1 MKIINNKI
9 YISKGETPTYTAN
22 VIDKETG
29 APLTISSGINNPLIQ
44 FIVRPS
50 IYSREDDFVMKE
62 DMLYDGKRFEQIKD
76 YEEAF
81 WNDDIPGE
89 SNILYRKGLDYKFY
103 NSETEKWEP
112 YSFEISFQFPYSD
125 TSKMEPKIYKYE
137 ITLFGGSLKPT
148 EELAYKE
155 TPINIDYKKPLLEAT
170 DFIVGGSLSE

>member
-29 APLTISSGINNPLIQ
+29 APLIISSGINNPLIQ

-50 IYSREDDFVMKE
+50 IYSREDDFVMKK
-62 DMLYDGKRFEQIKD
+62 DMLYDVERFEQIKD
-76 YEEAF
+76 YEEDF
-81 WNDDIPGE
+81 WNDDIPGD
-89 SNILYRKGLDYKFY
+89 SNVLYRKGLDYKFY

-125 TSKMEPKIYKYE
+125 TSKMEPKTYKYE
-137 ITLFGGSLKPT
+137 ITLFGGSLKQSFGD
-148 EELAYKE
+148 KE